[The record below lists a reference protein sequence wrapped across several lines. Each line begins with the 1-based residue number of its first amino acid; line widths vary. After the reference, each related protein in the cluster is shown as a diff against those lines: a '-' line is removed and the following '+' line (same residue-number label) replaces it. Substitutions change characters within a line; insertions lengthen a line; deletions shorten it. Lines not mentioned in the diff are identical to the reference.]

1 MVRKS
6 KDKPLLL
13 KASTVA
19 IEYPVN
25 TIVGKVYFLILQ
37 NGKDNNYKVGSSTK
51 SVATCHKCRNK
62 GHTKKI
68 QIQ

>member
-25 TIVGKVYFLILQ
+25 TIVGKVYFLIFQ

-51 SVATCHKCRNK
+51 SVANYHKCRNK
-62 GHTKKI
+62 GHTEKKI
-68 QIQ
+68 Q